1 MLNKEKLNANNVE
14 TAAHSDP
21 QTNKTTKFGCR
32 GGRLCPPANK
42 QNGITLIAL
51 IITIIVMLILVGVTI
66 NVALN
71 GNLFGKA
78 ETATRETE
86 EKAIL
91 EEMLAMM
98 EITDEGKF
106 AYDTI
111 IANMRTKHPEYTI
124 AYSYPNAT
132 ITGKLGT
139 YNYIVSETEIRIGTG
154 VVPPENED
162 FEKYIMGA
170 DKTGRPLIGE
180 TGIIDQS
187 TFAFIDDPL
196 TENVN
201 ETETLGVEVLATG
214 HNEDITKEFIY
225 AKYDNKAYKI
235 ICDETFKSEKLE
247 MIYEPKGTEG
257 QTTAEGWTILYD
269 NGTTAE
275 AVAPFTS
282 DETLTL
288 GSTLGNVDEAI
299 TSYNKAI
306 TLINDYVKAE
316 TTTYDTGKKIT
327 EYTQDGTT
335 NGVRSVGSASETSDA
350 SDNKYRSDN
359 LAKWNSAYNG
369 VGKKGDILFE
379 QDLVRMAYWGE
390 SSIGTSYW
398 MASRVVDDNS
408 VGVDFGVGWVYEDGN
423 LDYDGLWG
431 VNPSGN
437 ANGYSP
443 YYAVRPIITI
453 QNP

>member
-1 MLNKEKLNANNVE
+1 MEKLKNVGAGPVSAQKE
-14 TAAHSDP
+14 VIGDCPKFSKRSKQRNIGCNSVHS
-21 QTNKTTKFGCR
+21 NF
-32 GGRLCPPANK
+32 
-42 QNGITLIAL
+42 NGITLIAL

-98 EITDEGKF
+98 DVTNEGKIDH
-106 AYDTI
+106 DTI
-111 IANMRTKHPEYTI
+111 IKKMKEKRGAENVEY
-124 AYSYPNAT
+124 AYPNAS

-180 TGIIDQS
+180 TGIINQS
-187 TFAFIDDPL
+187 TLAFIDDPL
-196 TENVN
+196 TADVD
-201 ETETLGVEVLATG
+201 ETETLGVECLPFG
-214 HNEDITKEFIY
+214 HNEDMTKGFIY

-235 ICDETFKSEKLE
+235 ICDITTYKSEKLE
-247 MIYEPKGTEG
+247 VIYEPKGTEG

-269 NGTTAE
+269 NGETAE

-282 DETLTL
+282 DGTLTL
-288 GSTLGNVDEAI
+288 GSTTNNVDEAVA
-299 TSYNKAI
+299 SYNNAI

-316 TTTYDTGKKIT
+316 DTTYNNGKQIT

-335 NGVRSVGSASETSDA
+335 NGVRSVGASSETTTA
-350 SDNKYRSDN
+350 KYSSDN

-369 VGKKGDILFE
+369 VGLKGDTNFE
-379 QDLVRMAYWGE
+379 QDLVRMAYWGVHNL
-390 SSIGTSYW
+390 GTSYW
-398 MASRVVDDNS
+398 MASRVVYDYSD
-408 VGVDFGVGWVYEDGN
+408 GVYFYVEDVSEDGALDSRN
-423 LDYDGLWG
+423 LWS
-431 VNPSGN
+431 VSSSGS
-437 ANGYSP
+437 ANGYDPS
-443 YYAVRPIITI
+443 YKVRPIITI
-453 QNP
+453 ENL